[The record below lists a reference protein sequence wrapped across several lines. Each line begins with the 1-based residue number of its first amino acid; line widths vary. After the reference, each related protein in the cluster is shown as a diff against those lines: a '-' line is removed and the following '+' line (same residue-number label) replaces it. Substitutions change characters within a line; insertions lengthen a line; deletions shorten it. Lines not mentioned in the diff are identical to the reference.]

1 MSQSHICKR
10 TSPLLDFLPMQVT
23 TTHQVEFPVL
33 YSMFSLVT
41 YFMCSI
47 NSVYMCQYKSPNS
60 THLPF
65 PPWHLYI
72 CSLHLHLYIWFANK
86 IICTIFLDSK
96 YLCTYMCYLFFSFWL
111 ISLCIITLSRF
122 IHVSTNNPILFF
134 IWLTNI
140 PLYICTWSSLSIPLL
155 MDI

>member
-72 CSLHLHLYIWFANK
+72 CSLHLHLYFWFANK

-111 ISLCIITLSRF
+111 FPSVLLHSPGSSTSLQI
-122 IHVSTNNPILFF
+122 ILFCS
-134 IWLTNI
+134 
-140 PLYICTWSSLSIPLL
+140 LYGWIIFHCIYVHDLL
-155 MDI
+155 YPFLC